1 MADPRRR
8 AARTTALLW
17 AVLVTVCAPLGGAM
31 AATADVDKAPDSIA
45 IYFGSG
51 SVHIRPAEAA
61 KLDEAA
67 HLYRE
72 GKPLLMTVSGG
83 ADGVGDPIGNLR
95 ISQRRA
101 DAVFQGLVAR
111 GIPAE
116 RFQVIAKGETQ
127 PAIPVSPGAAEPKD
141 RVAVI
146 TWK

>member
-1 MADPRRR
+1 MPQLPYRAVLATAFILAGLSAR
-8 AARTTALLW
+8 AAPSDTE
-17 AVLVTVCAPLGGAM
+17 
-31 AATADVDKAPDSIA
+31 KAPDSIS

-51 SVHIRPAEAA
+51 SVHVGPDEAT
-61 KLDEAA
+61 KLDQAA

-83 ADGVGDPIGNLR
+83 ADGVGDPVANLR
-95 ISQRRA
+95 ISERRA
-101 DAVFQGLVAR
+101 NAVFQGLIAR

-127 PAIPVSPGAAEPKD
+127 PVVPVNPGEAEPKN

>member
-1 MADPRRR
+1 MQRLLAICLTFTVATPL
-8 AARTTALLW
+8 AAYAQSTD
-17 AVLVTVCAPLGGAM
+17 
-31 AATADVDKAPDSIA
+31 AAKAPDSIA
-45 IYFGSG
+45 IYF
-51 SVHIRPAEAA
+51 RPGGTDVSHSEAA

-67 HLYRE
+67 RLYRE

-83 ADGVGDPIGNLR
+83 ADSVGDPVANLR

-116 RFQVIAKGETQ
+116 RFQVVAKGETQ
-127 PAIPVSPGAAEPKD
+127 PAVQTDAGVPEQKN
-141 RVAVI
+141 REAVI